1 MKIYLLNLE
10 IVSKKGKMPRF
21 TRAFLFY
28 ACLFRRSEKAT
39 NERMSRTNPERTEGS
54 PLSSPVFGKVL
65 PDCFFP
71 FSE

>member
-28 ACLFRRSEKAT
+28 ACLFRRIEKAT
-39 NERMSRTNPERTEGS
+39 NERMSRTNPERTEVS

>member
-1 MKIYLLNLE
+1 
-10 IVSKKGKMPRF
+10 MPRF

-39 NERMSRTNPERTEGS
+39 NERKRRKNPVKTEIN

-65 PDCFFP
+65 PDCFST

>member
-1 MKIYLLNLE
+1 
-10 IVSKKGKMPRF
+10 MPRF

-39 NERMSRTNPERTEGS
+39 NERKNPVKTEIS

-65 PDCFFP
+65 PDFFST

>member
-1 MKIYLLNLE
+1 
-10 IVSKKGKMPRF
+10 MPRF

-39 NERMSRTNPERTEGS
+39 NERKRRKNPVKTEIS

-65 PDCFFP
+65 PDFFLL
-71 FSE
+71 FLNE